1 MNGRKWTFRTLA
13 GAALVACVAGRNPAR
28 AQTVPASGNVPAAK
42 APAAAAK
49 PPAVVN
55 GEAVSQADL
64 DLALKQVGQSA
75 VALPEDR
82 RKQNQMEVLALLI
95 DDVLMTQ
102 FLTKYAP
109 PAPKAEVDRKIAEM
123 VAGLQQTH
131 KGLADFLRDT
141 SQTEEQLRADVG
153 HRIQW
158 ENYARG
164 RITDEV
170 TERYYKENKDFF
182 DGVTVRASHIVLR
195 LGATATDAEKAA
207 ARKKLQDLRAQIA
220 AGKLDFAGAAKQHSQ
235 CPTGPNG
242 GDLGFFPRKFVV
254 DEAFAKAA
262 FALKVGEVSDVV
274 STDYGLHLIKVT
286 ERKPGSAPSDYAKVK
301 EIARDVAME
310 EYRQAVLAHQRKTA
324 KIEINLP

>member
-1 MNGRKWTFRTLA
+1 MSDRKWTFRTLA
-13 GAALVACVAGRNPAR
+13 GAAILASVAGRNPAR
-28 AQTVPASGNVPAAK
+28 AQPAQASNNVPAAT
-42 APAAAAK
+42 APAAGAK

-64 DLALKQVGQSA
+64 ELALKQIGQSA

-82 RKQNQMEVLALLI
+82 RKQNQMEVLGLLI

-102 FLTKYAP
+102 FLAKYAP
-109 PAPKAEVDRKIAEM
+109 PAPQAEVDRKIAEM
-123 VAGLQQTH
+123 VAGLQQSH
-131 KGLADFLRDT
+131 KSLADFLRET
-141 SQTEEQLRADVG
+141 NQTEASLRADVG

-164 RITDEV
+164 KITDEV

-182 DGVTVRASHIVLR
+182 DGVTVHASHIVLR
-195 LGATATDAEKAA
+195 VGPTATDAEKAA
-207 ARKKLQDLRAQIA
+207 ARKKLQELRAQIV
-220 AGKLDFAGAAKQHSQ
+220 AGKLDFAEAAKQHSQ

-262 FALKVGEVSDVV
+262 FALKPGEVSDVV
-274 STDYGLHLIKVT
+274 QTDYGLHLIKVT
-286 ERKPGSAPSDYAKVK
+286 ERKAGAAPSDFAKVK
-301 EIARDVAME
+301 EIAREVAME